1 MAQDDLY
8 DASFVACL
16 GQGGFHRMAY
26 RQWGPAD
33 GRGVVV
39 CVHGLTRNAGDFD
52 DLAAALA
59 AQGWR
64 VVCPDVVGRGA
75 SDRLTDPTGYVLP
88 QYAADM
94 AVLIARLEVERV
106 HWVGTSMGGL
116 IGLALAA
123 QAGTPLVSLVLNDI
137 GPIVPRAA
145 LAAIADYVEQ
155 SPLLPDLEAAE
166 ALLRERYAATGPLS
180 DTDWRRLAQQST
192 RQVEGGYRLAYDP
205 AIAVPFREAAEAD
218 IDLWGLWDR
227 VACLTEMS
235 GTSDTCRVVGTPP
248 ARKDLAGPAGGV
260 SCPILVLRGTQS
272 PVLTAETAREMIR
285 RNPGARLVE
294 VAGGHAPWLKSADE
308 ISLISDWLASHRED
322 S

>member
-1 MAQDDLY
+1 MAKALAKTARGGDSPARTPDIAKALAIMTQDDLY
-8 DASFVACL
+8 DASSVACL
-16 GQGGFHRMAY
+16 GQGGFHRMVY
-26 RQWGPAD
+26 RQWGPAN
-33 GRGVVV
+33 GRGVVL

-64 VVCPDVVGRGA
+64 VVCPDVVGRGV

-94 AVLIARLEVERV
+94 AVLIARLGVERV
-106 HWVGTSMGGL
+106 HWVGSSMGGL

-137 GPIVPRAA
+137 GPIVPQAA

-155 SPLLPDLEAAE
+155 NPLLPDLEAAE
-166 ALLRERYAATGPLS
+166 DLLRERYAATGPLS

-227 VACLTEMS
+227 VACPT
-235 GTSDTCRVVGTPP
+235 
-248 ARKDLAGPAGGV
+248 
-260 SCPILVLRGTQS
+260 LVLRGTQS
-272 PVLTAETAREMIR
+272 PVLTAETAREMTR
-285 RNPGARLVE
+285 RGPRARLVE
-294 VAGGHAPWLKSADE
+294 IAGGHAPWLKSPDE
-308 ISLISDWLASHRED
+308 ISLLSDWLVSHSGE
-322 S
+322 

>member
-1 MAQDDLY
+1 MAKALAKTARGGDSPARTPDIAKALAIMTQDDLY
-8 DASFVACL
+8 DASSVACL

-26 RQWGPAD
+26 RQWGPAN
-33 GRGVVV
+33 GRGVVL

-64 VVCPDVVGRGA
+64 VVCPDVVGRGV

-94 AVLIARLEVERV
+94 AVLIARLGVERV
-106 HWVGTSMGGL
+106 HWVGTSMG
-116 IGLALAA
+116 
-123 QAGTPLVSLVLNDI
+123 
-137 GPIVPRAA
+137 
-145 LAAIADYVEQ
+145 YVEQ
-155 SPLLPDLEAAE
+155 NPLLPDLEAAE
-166 ALLRERYAATGPLS
+166 DLLRERYAATGPLS

-227 VACLTEMS
+227 VACPT
-235 GTSDTCRVVGTPP
+235 
-248 ARKDLAGPAGGV
+248 
-260 SCPILVLRGTQS
+260 LVLRGTQS
-272 PVLTAETAREMIR
+272 PVLTAETAREMTR
-285 RNPGARLVE
+285 RGPRARLVE
-294 VAGGHAPWLKSADE
+294 IAGGHAPWLKSPDE
-308 ISLISDWLASHRED
+308 ISLLSDWLVSHSGE
-322 S
+322 